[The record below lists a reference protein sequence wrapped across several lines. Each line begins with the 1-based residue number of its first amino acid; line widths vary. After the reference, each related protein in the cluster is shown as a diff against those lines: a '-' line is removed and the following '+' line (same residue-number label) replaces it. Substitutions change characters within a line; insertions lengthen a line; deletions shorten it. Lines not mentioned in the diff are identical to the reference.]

1 MTGEGTGSMAEGS
14 EPKGKN
20 DGSPAPPGT
29 WVKCPGCDEILYRRE
44 LEQTEW
50 VCHSCNHHFGISRD
64 GISVEEYLGLLLD
77 PGSFIELFGGITS
90 VDPLGFKDSTRYKD
104 RLAKATATGRR
115 EAVITGRGNLDGL
128 PLHIAVMDFGFL
140 GGSMASAVGEKITRT
155 AQEALRAETPLVIV
169 SASGGARMQEG
180 IFSLMQMAKTSAL
193 LGRIAAAE
201 LPYISILTHP
211 TTGGVTASFASLGDV
226 ILAEPGA
233 LIGFAGQRVIEQTI
247 KQKLPEGFQRSEF
260 LLEHGMIDRIV
271 PRREMR
277 GVLSTLLRQFMDA
290 RAVRGAA

>member
-1 MTGEGTGSMAEGS
+1 MKAEGT
-14 EPKGKN
+14 EPKAKD
-20 DGSPAPPGT
+20 DGSPVPPGT
-29 WVKCPGCDEILYRRE
+29 WVKCPGCDEILYRHE
-44 LEQTEW
+44 LEQTVW

-64 GISVEEYLGLLLD
+64 GISVEEYVALMVD
-77 PGSFIELFGGITS
+77 PGSFTELFSNITS
-90 VDPLGFKDSTRYKD
+90 VDPLGFKDSVRYKD

-115 EAVITGRGNLDGL
+115 EAVVTGRGTLDGL
-128 PLHIAVMDFGFL
+128 PLHLAVMDFGFL

-155 AQEALRAETPLVIV
+155 AQEALHAETPLVIV
-169 SASGGARMQEG
+169 SSSGGARMQEG

-193 LGRIAAAE
+193 LGRMADAA

-233 LIGFAGQRVIEQTI
+233 LVGFAGQRVIEQTI

-260 LLEHGMIDRIV
+260 LLEHGMVDRIV
-271 PRREMR
+271 PRKEMR
-277 GVLSTLLRQFMDA
+277 STLSTLLRQFMDA
-290 RAVRGAA
+290 RAARGTA

>member
-1 MTGEGTGSMAEGS
+1 MAEAPQ
-14 EPKGKN
+14 PKGKD
-20 DGSPAPPGT
+20 DGSGVPAGT

-44 LEQTEW
+44 LEKTEW
-50 VCHSCNHHFGISRD
+50 VCHRCNHHFGISRD
-64 GISVEEYLGLLLD
+64 GISVEEYIGLLVD
-77 PGSFIELFGGITS
+77 PGSFTEMFSGITS
-90 VDPLGFKDSTRYKD
+90 VDPLGFKDSVRYKD

-115 EAVITGRGNLDGL
+115 EAVVTGLGTLDGL
-128 PLHIAVMDFGFL
+128 PLHLAVMDFGFL

-155 AQEALRAETPLVIV
+155 AREALRAETPLIIV

-180 IFSLMQMAKTSAL
+180 IFSLMQMAKTSVL
-193 LGRIAAAE
+193 LAQLAE
-201 LPYISILTHP
+201 ARLPYLSILTHP
-211 TTGGVTASFASLGDV
+211 TTGGVTASFASIGDV

-247 KQKLPEGFQRSEF
+247 KQKLPEGFQRAEF

-277 GVLSTLLRQFMDA
+277 GVVSTLLRQFMDA
-290 RAVRGAA
+290 RAAHGVA

>member
-1 MTGEGTGSMAEGS
+1 MTGEGTGRMAEGP

-20 DGSPAPPGT
+20 DGSPPPPGT

-77 PGSFIELFGGITS
+77 PGSFFELFGGITS

-115 EAVITGRGNLDGL
+115 EAVVTGRGTLDGL

-193 LGRIAAAE
+193 LNRIAEAQ
-201 LPYISILTHP
+201 LPYVSILTHP

-260 LLEHGMIDRIV
+260 VLEHGMIDRIV
-271 PRREMR
+271 PRRDMR

-290 RAVRGAA
+290 RAVRGTA

>member
-1 MTGEGTGSMAEGS
+1 MAEGP
-14 EPKGKN
+14 EPKGKS
-20 DGSPAPPGT
+20 DGSPVPPGT

-44 LEQTEW
+44 LEQTQW
-50 VCHSCNHHFGISRD
+50 VCHACNHHFGISRD

-77 PGSFIELFGGITS
+77 SGSFFELFGGITS

-104 RLAKATATGRR
+104 RLAKAAATGRR
-115 EAVITGRGNLDGL
+115 EAVITGRGTLDGL

-140 GGSMASAVGEKITRT
+140 GGSMASAVGEKIART

-271 PRREMR
+271 PRKEMR

-290 RAVRGAA
+290 RAVRGTA